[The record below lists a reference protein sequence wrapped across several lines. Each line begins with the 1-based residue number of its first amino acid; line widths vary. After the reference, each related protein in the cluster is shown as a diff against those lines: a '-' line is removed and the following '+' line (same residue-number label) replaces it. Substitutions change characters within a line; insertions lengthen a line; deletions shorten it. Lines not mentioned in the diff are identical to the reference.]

1 MDGAEALA
9 LVEPRKK
16 SAPMRYEVV
25 LLLCATGRASVQD
38 ICYFTGASAQT
49 LKGLEKSGIV
59 AFSEEEKLRIPEPK
73 AVRPGPPIVLNA
85 EQQSAFEHLLAL
97 TESQKPEAA
106 LLQGVTGS
114 GKTQVYIRLAQEVL
128 KRGRSVIVLVPEIVL
143 TPQMMEKFSSYFG
156 SQVAM
161 YSQTLFLAGIILFGF
176 TTFFQLVTLPVEFNA
191 SARAIE
197 TIEGQGLLEDDEL
210 LGAKKVLRAAALT
223 YVAALLT
230 SLLQLMR
237 FVAIFAA
244 RGGGG
249 NRRGGGR

>member
-1 MDGAEALA
+1 MAAVGVACHEAGHAVQYAEGYR
-9 LVEPRKK
+9 P
-16 SAPMRYEVV
+16 
-25 LLLCATGRASVQD
+25 
-38 ICYFTGASAQT
+38 
-49 LKGLEKSGIV
+49 
-59 AFSEEEKLRIPEPK
+59 
-73 AVRPGPPIVLNA
+73 VRL
-85 EQQSAFEHLLAL
+85 
-97 TESQKPEAA
+97 
-106 LLQGVTGS
+106 
-114 GKTQVYIRLAQEVL
+114 
-128 KRGRSVIVLVPEIVL
+128 RSVIIPVTNVGSR
-143 TPQMMEKFSSYFG
+143 FSFILLLIG
-156 SQVAM
+156 LFM

-210 LGAKKVLRAAALT
+210 WGAKKVLRAAALT